1 MLNRIVFYI
10 SAVMLLLSFQSKA
23 YGYDALEVCRGQS
36 NFPPDVSECMDN
48 YLDLLDQ
55 NLGDLTIFINGEL
68 RGAERAAFGRAQN
81 SFYSFR
87 RENCLW
93 YLALGGQR
101 IEAEQV
107 AKNCL
112 ADMSQARLAEL
123 QGLIAEYQTPGTE
136 NLPDVNPFD
145 EPVDSASDGDALAAA
160 TELEVTAVNVP
171 TDAPAELSAT
181 EPTGSDASNDE
192 GLSAFLGEWE
202 VICTQADS
210 SKRCTFDVPLVSQD
224 GDSNEA
230 VMRVTRRAD
239 EGTRV
244 ELRFPGKQ
252 IESPDNVLWQ
262 VDSYSFGS
270 VPGSI
275 ISVNDGVV
283 RQVINERRFLLE
295 DLVPLFRS
303 GSQVGITLIEKVGER
318 EGEEYEATLG
328 GFSRALTFADE
339 YINGDLQ

>member
-136 NLPDVNPFD
+136 NLPDVNPF
-145 EPVDSASDGDALAAA
+145 
-160 TELEVTAVNVP
+160 
-171 TDAPAELSAT
+171 
-181 EPTGSDASNDE
+181 
-192 GLSAFLGEWE
+192 
-202 VICTQADS
+202 
-210 SKRCTFDVPLVSQD
+210 
-224 GDSNEA
+224 
-230 VMRVTRRAD
+230 
-239 EGTRV
+239 
-244 ELRFPGKQ
+244 
-252 IESPDNVLWQ
+252 
-262 VDSYSFGS
+262 
-270 VPGSI
+270 
-275 ISVNDGVV
+275 
-283 RQVINERRFLLE
+283 
-295 DLVPLFRS
+295 
-303 GSQVGITLIEKVGER
+303 
-318 EGEEYEATLG
+318 
-328 GFSRALTFADE
+328 
-339 YINGDLQ
+339 